1 VPASNAL
8 LAPCPGKTHMKAISL
23 LLVCLAVLAGCASSK
38 SGDVYT
44 RDQARREQ
52 TIRMG
57 VVESVREVLME
68 GTKSGVGT
76 IAGGAIGG
84 IAGSTL
90 GGGKG
95 SAVTAV
101 IGAVVGGLAGA
112 AVEEGVT
119 RKQALEITVKLDSG
133 QMLAIVQEA
142 DPAEFRTGDRVR
154 ILSNYGE
161 SRVTR

>member
-1 VPASNAL
+1 MKTIAL
-8 LAPCPGKTHMKAISL
+8 L
-23 LLVCLAVLAGCASSK
+23 LAVLGLLGGCASSK

-68 GTKSGVGT
+68 GTKTAIGPA
-76 IAGGAIGG
+76 AGAAVGG

-95 SAVTAV
+95 AAVAAV
-101 IGAVVGGLAGA
+101 IGAVAGGLAGA
-112 AVEEGVT
+112 AIEEGVT
-119 RKQALEITVKLDSG
+119 RKAALEITVKLDNG
-133 QMLAIVQEA
+133 QFVAIVQEGDA
-142 DPAEFRTGDRVR
+142 AEFRPGDRVR

>member
-1 VPASNAL
+1 
-8 LAPCPGKTHMKAISL
+8 MKSL
-23 LLVCLAVLAGCASSK
+23 LLIFAFMSLLGGCASSK

-57 VVESVREVLME
+57 IVESVREVLME
-68 GTKSGVGT
+68 GTKSPVGPA
-76 IAGGAIGG
+76 AGAAIGG

-95 SAVTAV
+95 AAVAAV
-101 IGAVVGGLAGA
+101 IGAVAGGLAGA
-112 AVEEGVT
+112 AIEEGVT
-119 RKQALEITVKLDSG
+119 RKQALEITVKLDNGS
-133 QMLAIVQEA
+133 MIAIVQEA
-142 DPAEFRTGDRVR
+142 DPAEFRPGDRVR